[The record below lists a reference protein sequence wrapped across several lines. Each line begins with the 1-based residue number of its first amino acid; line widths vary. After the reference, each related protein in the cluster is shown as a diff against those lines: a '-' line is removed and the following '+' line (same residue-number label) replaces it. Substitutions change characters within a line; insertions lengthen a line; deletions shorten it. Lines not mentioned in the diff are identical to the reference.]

1 MKVLLTVLLVF
12 SIVILG
18 YAAHVDAQAKKQQE
32 LLKIVNDAEHSL
44 TKIQHN
50 PNYIKHSHL
59 TAYQNNQ

>member
-32 LLKIVNDAEHSL
+32 LLKIVNDAENSL

-59 TAYQNNQ
+59 TAYEQNQ

>member
-1 MKVLLTVLLVF
+1 MKVLLAVLLVF

-18 YAAHVDAQAKKQQE
+18 YAAHEDAQTKKQQE

>member
-1 MKVLLTVLLVF
+1 MKILLTVLLVF
-12 SIVILG
+12 SIVVLG
-18 YAAHVDAQAKKQQE
+18 YATHVDAQTKKQQE

-59 TAYQNNQ
+59 TAYEQNQ